1 MHVLGGAEEGRST
14 AMTDHGDE
22 SRIARDPGAPAA
34 RDGLRTA
41 LLQARRRLSPER
53 RHAANSALVD
63 RLAALLGDVAGES
76 IALYWPVRDEPA
88 LEPLPA
94 RWCAAGAR
102 LALPVV
108 VARAAPLRFVAWR
121 PGDPMVE
128 GAYRI
133 PRPAADEALRPT
145 VVIVPCVGFDARG
158 WRLGYGGG
166 FYDRTLAALAEDGAP
181 PPRAIGVAWDEG
193 RLASFEPLATD
204 RPLDAIVTPTT
215 TLRPREP
222 RAR

>member
-1 MHVLGGAEEGRST
+1 
-14 AMTDHGDE
+14 MTDHGDE
-22 SRIARDPGAPAA
+22 SRIARDLGAPAA
-34 RDGLRTA
+34 RGALRTA

-53 RHAANSALVD
+53 RRTANAALVE

-88 LEPLPA
+88 LEPLPS
-94 RWCAAGAR
+94 RWSAAGAR

-108 VARAAPLRFVAWR
+108 VAPSTPLRFVAWR

-133 PRPAADEALRPT
+133 PRPAADAPLRPT

-166 FYDRTLAALAEDGAP
+166 FYDRTLEALSADGAP
-181 PPRAIGVAWDEG
+181 APRAIGVAWDEG
-193 RLASFEPLATD
+193 RLDAFEPLPTD
-204 RPLDAIVTPTT
+204 RPLAAIVTPSS
-215 TLRPREP
+215 TLRPGASSGR
-222 RAR
+222 